1 MNILITTSL
10 VLEISLN
17 LWLICDY
24 AHSALLFYVNWPY
37 VNSDKKMWLDKDEK
51 VPHQPDSSIL
61 SSVQADSS
69 CQACLTTGQSER
81 PFSAWTRACTSQQW
95 IAGQLH
101 LVYARVC
108 VSVWLWGWGS
118 YEWGLCPTLPIFNMT
133 PRELTWQP
141 KTPNHMQ
148 WSVSRGE
155 SQNF

>member
-1 MNILITTSL
+1 MNILITTSF
-10 VLEISLN
+10 VLEIKSVTY
-17 LWLICDY
+17 LWLCPLCFIVLCEL
-24 AHSALLFYVNWPY
+24 SVCQLWP
-37 VNSDKKMWLDKDEK
+37 KEMWLDKDEK
-51 VPHQPDSSIL
+51 VPQQPDSSIL

-108 VSVWLWGWGS
+108 VSVWLWGWSS
-118 YEWGLCPTLPIFNMT
+118 YEWGLCPTLPIFSMT

-141 KTPNHMQ
+141 KTPSHMQ